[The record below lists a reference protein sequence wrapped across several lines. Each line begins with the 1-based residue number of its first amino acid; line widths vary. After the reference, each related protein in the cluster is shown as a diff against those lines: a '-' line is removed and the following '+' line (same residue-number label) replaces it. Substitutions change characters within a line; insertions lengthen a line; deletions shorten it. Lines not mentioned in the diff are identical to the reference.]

1 MQNYFKFFLLIL
13 CISLSSCKAIIANP
27 GKPLKDDALKLNQ
40 WYEIQDYDA
49 KIHNIKIMSVD
60 DKSVAGISRKGDTIS
75 INKKQIREVK
85 KVKIA
90 SSIVVG
96 ILAITPFI
104 FSPN

>member
-1 MQNYFKFFLLIL
+1 MQNYFKFLSLLL

-27 GKPLKDDALKLNQ
+27 GKPLKDNALKLNQ

-49 KIHNIKIMSVD
+49 KIHNIKIISVN
-60 DKSVAGISRKGDTIS
+60 DKSVTGISRKGNTVS
-75 INKKQIREVK
+75 IYKKQIREVK

-104 FSPN
+104 FRPN